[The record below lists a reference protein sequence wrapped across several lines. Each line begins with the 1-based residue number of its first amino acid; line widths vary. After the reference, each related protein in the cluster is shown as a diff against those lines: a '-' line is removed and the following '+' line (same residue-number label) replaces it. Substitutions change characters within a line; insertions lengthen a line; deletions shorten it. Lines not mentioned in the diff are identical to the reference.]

1 MLVEMVEMKSRH
13 RFDLSKR
20 LAEKLLDH
28 GADPNLYGEQTPN
41 LILAVRTR
49 DISTV
54 KRLLEKGANV
64 KEQDCDGTTSLH
76 NAVSSGTYKFEHMI
90 VIV

>member
-1 MLVEMVEMKSRH
+1 MLVEMKSRY

-28 GADPNLYGEQTPN
+28 GADPNLYGKQTPN

-49 DISTV
+49 DINTV
-54 KRLLEKGANV
+54 KRLIEKGANV
-64 KEQDCDGTTSLH
+64 KEQDSDGTTSLH
-76 NAVSSGTYKFEHMI
+76 NAVSSGT
-90 VIV
+90 